1 MDVTVNARYRRKTNK
16 LENCATVM
24 ILTDVLVVPGLN
36 TDLFSCN
43 AAFEHDGIRSYFNDE
58 RHLVLP
64 DGGKVSFV
72 EGGHRRKSL
81 IQYHQAR
88 ADAYLAASTT
98 AAANDM
104 VHNLLAHFSP
114 DRIAMA
120 RERMKL
126 SSSRSIQLDAHGIPG
141 TSELKHA
148 SQGCV
153 PCGLGGAR
161 KPSISH
167 ARPRQGSARSLWA

>member
-1 MDVTVNARYRRKTNK
+1 MNLIAHSPHKVTGVQQRRSGLQWLRAIAASGVLAAT
-16 LENCATVM
+16 LAACASSGSAGQSATSAATTV
-24 ILTDVLVVPGLN
+24 
-36 TDLFSCN
+36 
-43 AAFEHDGIRSYFNDE
+43 
-58 RHLVLP
+58 
-64 DGGKVSFV
+64 
-72 EGGHRRKSL
+72 
-81 IQYHQAR
+81 
-88 ADAYLAASTT
+88 AASTT

-153 PCGLGGAR
+153 PYGLGGAR

-167 ARPRQGSARSLWA
+167 ARPRHNAAVGTFHCR